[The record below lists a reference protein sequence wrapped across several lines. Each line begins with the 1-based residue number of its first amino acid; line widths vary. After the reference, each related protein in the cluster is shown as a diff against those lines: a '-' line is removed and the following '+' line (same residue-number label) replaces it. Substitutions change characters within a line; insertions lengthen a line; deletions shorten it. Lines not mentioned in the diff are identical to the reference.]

1 MFPDCSGSNYVSFVP
16 AYSFAL
22 AYFSSGDLYVSACVL
37 LSFLPFACQTAHLRF
52 SRVACNLPLF
62 LLACQVLPPA
72 FFNIFSSPPLRPPC
86 PPVLATAPECGL
98 KIQRAHTG
106 HTRTDNE
113 RSPDCAGYST
123 NLLLIICLIFLPKYR
138 KHKTRKRDRERK
150 LYRADK
156 KLPPK
161 KRSKVSFFQSQN
173 RSFN

>member
-62 LLACQVLPPA
+62 PLACQVLPTLFSIFFLSPHTPLPA
-72 FFNIFSSPPLRPPC
+72 GTRT
-86 PPVLATAPECGL
+86 TAPGCSL
-98 KIQRAHTG
+98 KIQRARTG
-106 HTRTDNE
+106 LIHSDAE
-113 RSPDCAGYST
+113 HSPDCAGYST
-123 NLLLIICLIFLPKYR
+123 NLLLIICLIFLPKHR
-138 KHKTRKRDRERK
+138 KHKTRRRDREQK

-156 KLPPK
+156 KLP
-161 KRSKVSFFQSQN
+161 
-173 RSFN
+173 